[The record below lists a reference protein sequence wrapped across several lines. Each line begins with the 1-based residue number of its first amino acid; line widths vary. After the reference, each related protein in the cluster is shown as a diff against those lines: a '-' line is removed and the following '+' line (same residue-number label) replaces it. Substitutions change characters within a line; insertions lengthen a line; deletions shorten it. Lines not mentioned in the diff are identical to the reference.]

1 MDDKAELLEM
11 TVSIVTSY
19 LEGNPVE
26 AAKLP
31 VMIGDV
37 YASLDRLGAPQEPEP
52 APPPEPAVP
61 IKKSITPDYLI
72 CLEDGRR
79 FKSLKRH
86 LRTRYG
92 MSPDDYRA
100 KWGLPSDYPMVAPA
114 YAERRS
120 HFAKQIGLGTGV
132 RRGS

>member
-1 MDDKAELLEM
+1 M
-11 TVSIVTSY
+11 
-19 LEGNPVE
+19 
-26 AAKLP
+26 
-31 VMIGDV
+31 
-37 YASLDRLGAPQEPEP
+37 
-52 APPPEPAVP
+52 P

-100 KWGLPSDYPMVAPA
+100 KWGLPSDYPMVAPN
-114 YAERRS
+114 YAQSRS
-120 HFAKQIGLGTGV
+120 ELAKTMGLGQA
-132 RRGS
+132 RRNALAATS